1 MNKQDKT
8 FAIFTAVVIVAL
20 LSGIYYFAIRP
31 DNKDLIPTEVQDS
44 GKTDDNNST
53 LEEDSSTSIDL
64 TDTLNIKNKAS
75 SNSGNSGLTVNK
87 ITMLRSD
94 VISTVFTEINLTNDY
109 IERQKEKDKEK
120 KTKRIKWG
128 LSKPNRDLKF
138 NKVYN
143 QEFIDINSNL
153 YSIVQRYFSSETFRD
168 TPYSSYADPLYI
180 MAISNV
186 EFGGDTNPSILLAPA
201 IPTNK
206 NIDITKDNILTFGYS
221 DYLNYGSVL
230 AGDRDGYRGPLQL
243 YVTGFTE
250 AIKPEDLLSCE
261 YIQLKYAKDSDVK
274 SAEVSNLQYVEG
286 SGTTTTLDGMT
297 LLNKA
302 GNYGDRFNY
311 GDSVNRIAGF
321 IHNNWL
327 LYNKNNK
334 AQKNG
339 ELEIN
344 NIYSWMSMSAIG
356 HNSSPGI
363 YYMSDSM
370 DIGGSFYWWP
380 YGPYSNARKYSHYLG
395 TDNCINY
402 IANLAQLN
410 LSKSRLESSLK
421 FRLSRQEGV
430 ELAKELVTKG
440 YIPDGLWKCENA
452 NHEEKIAYPIQVLYN
467 YFILEGI
474 YSGK

>member
-1 MNKQDKT
+1 MSKEDK
-8 FAIFTAVVIVAL
+8 IFILFISIVLICL
-20 LSGIYYFAIRP
+20 LSGVYYFAIKP
-31 DNKDLIPTEVQDS
+31 DGDKIVEKES
-44 GKTDDNNST
+44 AS
-53 LEEDSSTSIDL
+53 SSTDKQKEINENSSNIDL
-64 TDTLNIKNKAS
+64 SDTLDFKNKAS
-75 SNSGNSGLTVNK
+75 SNNSGAIGNK
-87 ITMLRSD
+87 VSMLRSD
-94 VISTVFTEINLTNDY
+94 IISTAFTEINLTNDY
-109 IERQKEKDKEK
+109 IERQKELDKEK
-120 KTKRIKWG
+120 KTKRTKWK
-128 LSKPNRDLKF
+128 LSQPNRDLKF

-143 QEFIDINSNL
+143 QEFVEINSNL
-153 YSIVQRYFSSETFRD
+153 YSIVQRYFSSDTFKD
-168 TPYSSYADPLYI
+168 TPYAKFADPLYI

-186 EFGGDTNPSILLAPA
+186 EFGGDTNPNTLLAPA

-230 AGDRDGYRGPLQL
+230 SNDRDGYRGPLQL

-261 YIQLKYAKDSDVK
+261 YVQLKYANDSEVK
-274 SAEVSNLQYVEG
+274 SAEMSNAQYVEG
-286 SGTTTTLDGMT
+286 SGTSTSLDGMT
-297 LLNKA
+297 LLNKP

-311 GDSVNRIAGF
+311 GDAVNRISGF
-321 IHNNWL
+321 IHSNWL

-334 AQKNG
+334 AVKTG
-339 ELEIN
+339 ELSID

-380 YGPYSNARKYSHYLG
+380 YGPYSNARKYCHYLG
-395 TDNCINY
+395 TVDCTNY
-402 IANLAQLN
+402 IANLAQTN
-410 LSKSRLESSLK
+410 LAKSRSGEGLK

-430 ELAKELVTKG
+430 AVANDLVAKG
-440 YIPDGLWKCENA
+440 NIPAGLWKCDSA